1 MRILSLHYPLPNAE
15 IDNKDIFNAPS
26 LFEYDV
32 IIFHPL
38 GFEQSIFN
46 WLNEEEEFYTAS
58 GEKVIQEPTGNNERN
73 IHEILEQ
80 RRNEINTFLKRDGI
94 LIMYTVPEMAITSEP
109 GEHTVVQKN
118 IFSRL
123 FSIIFPQSSKQ
134 EAEEPLNEQFSTSR
148 YSLINFDDAIGGVV
162 AKRDRPEK
170 NIFELII
177 PGSGFPNMTENDFNY
192 LNNNIFQNLLRNHA
206 KNIAHQAYFDSSLQA
221 FSSFPAILTTVK
233 SETII
238 ALTVNGAY
246 GQIFFLP
253 CFTQASTDD
262 AMTEARLL
270 VNDINLI
277 MNK

>member
-46 WLNEEEEFYTAS
+46 LMNEEEEFYTAS
-58 GEKVIQEPTGNNERN
+58 GEKVIQESTGNNERN

-94 LIMYTVPEMAITSEP
+94 LIMYTVPEMVITSAP
-109 GEHTVVQKN
+109 KEHTVVQKN

-123 FSIIFPQSSKQ
+123 LSIIFPQSSKQ
-134 EAEEPLNEQFSTSR
+134 EAEEPANEQFSTSR

-170 NIFELII
+170 NISELII
-177 PGSGFPNMTENDFNY
+177 PGSGFTNMAENDFNY
-192 LNNNIFQNLLRNHA
+192 LNKNIFQNLLRNHA
-206 KNIAHQAYFDSSLQA
+206 KNIAYQAYFDLSSQA
-221 FSSFPAILTTVK
+221 FSSFPAILATVK

-238 ALTVNGAY
+238 AIAVNGAY

-270 VNDINLI
+270 VNDIDLI